1 MMERG
6 PWNAKGHATL
16 GLMSQVQIH
25 PTALVAPGSDIGAD
39 VFIGPYAVIE
49 EETVLGNGC
58 RIGAHAVI
66 KRYTRMGDGN
76 LVAEGAVL
84 GGPPQDLSFLDAPSY
99 LQIGDGNVFREGVTV
114 NRATEPEGRTRIGGS
129 CFLMAHSHVAHE
141 CSLGS
146 HVILANNVALAG
158 HVTLGDHAVLG
169 GGAGVHQFCRV
180 GELAM
185 IGGNA
190 KVVQDV
196 LPFFLVDGIPAIHRS
211 LNLVGI
217 RRSHVSKKELQCLK
231 RAYRLLSSTEL
242 RLRQKIE
249 ELECLGSPALK
260 TLVDFIESSQRGL
273 CSFSR

>member
-1 MMERG
+1 
-6 PWNAKGHATL
+6 
-16 GLMSQVQIH
+16 MSQAQIH
-25 PTALVAPGSDIGAD
+25 PTALVAPGSEIGAD
-39 VFIGPYAVIE
+39 VLIGPYAVVE
-49 EETVLGNGC
+49 EETGLGNGC

-66 KRYTRMGDGN
+66 KRYTRLGARN

-84 GGPPQDLSFLDAPSY
+84 GGDPQELRFSGDRSY
-99 LQIGDGNVFREGVTV
+99 LQIGDQNVFREGVTV
-114 NRATEPEGRTRIGGS
+114 NRATAADAATRIGDH
-129 CFLMAHSHVAHE
+129 CFLMAYSHVAHE
-141 CSLGS
+141 CVLGN
-146 HVILANNVALAG
+146 HVVLANNVALAG
-158 HVTLGDHAVLG
+158 HVSLGNHSFLSG
-169 GGAGVHQFCRV
+169 GVVVHQFCRI
-180 GELAM
+180 GKLAM

-196 LPFFLVDGIPAIHRS
+196 LPFFLVDGVPAIHRS

-217 RRSHVSKKELQCLK
+217 GRSSVTKEELQCLK

-260 TLVDFIESSQRGL
+260 TLVDFIESSQRGF